1 MYLVTRGCSPML
13 FTLFTEVT
21 DDTADLAVLIE
32 LYPSPDWK
40 SESKKS
46 TNKLADG
53 LYGSAFL
60 LPQNCSHLV
69 RWTLYCFWVDC
80 RQDEM
85 RMSVAW
91 FDIPVRPTISL
102 ISETLQVW
110 GFLSDEVL
118 LDPLVTLV
126 DFFSSVASNCLHKPS
141 VVVLWTTAALSTVV
155 QSILTVLDLI
165 PASLTLVQLSW
176 KVEKHS

>member
-1 MYLVTRGCSPML
+1 MSIKCRVCPLCPVNKANNITSFQVKCFNDKRATGISVFKYFKTTLTSHDIEYLGKDGLFVNTPRMYLVTRGCSPKL

-46 TNKLADG
+46 TNKVGDG

-60 LPQNCSHLV
+60 LRQNCNHLV

-80 RQDEM
+80 LQDEM
-85 RMSVAW
+85 RISVAC

-102 ISETLQVW
+102 ISETPQV
-110 GFLSDEVL
+110 
-118 LDPLVTLV
+118 
-126 DFFSSVASNCLHKPS
+126 
-141 VVVLWTTAALSTVV
+141 
-155 QSILTVLDLI
+155 
-165 PASLTLVQLSW
+165 
-176 KVEKHS
+176 